1 MQSQCVYWLKRADA
15 PSPTNNYA
23 FHVSMA
29 IKLKKNTKKTEKP
42 ERIQKQE
49 SEEHDGEGRM
59 NEVKILQYR
68 NSWLVFF
75 FFVSLFLSRCRRSPS
90 PRLNKRAVWPIPST
104 ADERG

>member
-1 MQSQCVYWLKRADA
+1 MQSQCVYWLKWADA

-29 IKLKKNTKKTEKP
+29 IKLKETAKKTEKP

-75 FFVSLFLSRCRRSPS
+75 FLSLCFSP
-90 PRLNKRAVWPIPST
+90 AV
-104 ADERG
+104 GGVQVCN